1 MLLAIPFGIAIGLSV
16 GMLGGGGA
24 VLAIPVLV
32 YALGQ
37 DVHEATTTSL
47 VVVAAAAIAG
57 GLRQALDD
65 RVCWRHAAALAI
77 PASAGILIGTAANTA
92 VSGSLLLTL
101 FVPVMLVAAWATWRK
116 AGAESESE
124 APQAGCPPLVL
135 RRDVSLGLAVGLL
148 TGFFGVGGGF
158 VVVPTLALA
167 LGFAMRNAIGTSLVI
182 VSAVALLGAGVHL
195 VAGNSLD
202 PGLTAVMTLACV
214 AGAILGG
221 SLAPRVAQR
230 TLGRSFAVLVSLV
243 AIYLLVSTA
252 FFGGPPSGDMS

>member
-1 MLLAIPFGIAIGLSV
+1 MLLAIPFGLAIGLSV

-65 RVCWRHAAALAI
+65 QVCWRHAAALAI
-77 PASAGILIGTAANTA
+77 PASAGILAGTAANTA
-92 VSGSLLLTL
+92 VAGSLLLAL
-101 FVPVMLVAAWATWRK
+101 FAPVMLLAAWATWRK
-116 AGAESESE
+116 AGAETKED
-124 APQAGCPPLVL
+124 PNAGCPPLVL

-182 VSAVALLGAGVHL
+182 VSAISLLGAGIHL
-195 VAGNSLD
+195 VAGNTLD
-202 PGLTAVMTLACV
+202 AGLTTVMTLACV

-221 SLAPRVAQR
+221 SLAPHIPQR
-230 TLGRSFAVLVSLV
+230 TLGRGFAALVTLV
-243 AIYLLVSTA
+243 ALYLLASTA
-252 FFGGPPSGDMS
+252 FLGGPPGN